1 MKGSKMLLTTSEARE
16 ARAGSLRP
24 WLYSDT
30 IEGLATAADLAEYLH
45 TVHFDHTV
53 IVRVR
58 VPAGRHSSRVV
69 FGRLRRFTRASKGSD
84 GRAVVQV
91 PGVRSWGQS
100 IDVTVPREAILA
112 VVPGRYLA
120 PYATA
125 EEPTPIAAR
134 RAREAVGELQYTLGQ
149 AGYNAAIATADLH
162 IVCSLAGFPFGAG
175 VDNARNAFLHSA
187 HLDGARTA
195 GDLIARVRTIAPD
208 LFAPAEEVPHVPA
221 AVEVAEETWESARE
235 AVKRTASPA
244 SLAVDA
250 ADAIAAAPWKRDRR
264 AFAFDDAR
272 REALEAYDARARAE
286 RDAVLKLL
294 AAAVAVAEERERV
307 AASKGAA

>member
-1 MKGSKMLLTTSEARE
+1 MLLTTSEARE
-16 ARAGSLRP
+16 ARASALGF

-30 IEGLATAADLAEYLH
+30 IEGFSTAADLSEYLH
-45 TVHFDHTV
+45 TVYFNQTI

-69 FGRLRRFTRASKGSD
+69 FGRLRRFTRRGVGGRGD

-125 EEPTPIAAR
+125 EEPTYIAAR
-134 RAREAVGELQYTLGQ
+134 RAREAVEELRYTLSQ

-221 AVEVAEETWESARE
+221 PVEVVEETWEAARE
-235 AVKRTASPA
+235 AVKLTSSPA

-250 ADAIAAAPWKRDRR
+250 ADAIADAPWKRDRR

-307 AASKGAA
+307 ATSKGAA